1 MIEEHPFAQY
11 VRILGKGRQG
21 SRALTQQEAYSAMR
35 MILAGEV
42 KDIQLGAF
50 LMLVRAKEEAPEE
63 LAGFVQAVRESLLHQ
78 SSQAEVTL
86 DWSSYAGKRR
96 QLPWFLLA
104 ALLLAANG
112 MKIFMHGTAG
122 RQDDRV
128 YTPQALELLGIRESQ
143 SLTAASA
150 QLQKRGFAF
159 MTLLN
164 LSPVLYEIMELRP
177 LLGLRSPVHTIAR
190 MINPFNAPVLL
201 QGIFHPGY
209 RDTHQ
214 QAALLLKQPH
224 MAVFKGEGGEI
235 ERNPDAPC
243 LVQCVHDGVMSSEEW
258 PAMFDGPRHLKD
270 ETMDLRR
277 LAAIWRGE
285 IEEQY
290 GEATIIGT
298 AAVALKT
305 AGIAETMRSA
315 QQLAAE
321 LWKNRTV
328 AWLDAA

>member
-1 MIEEHPFAQY
+1 MTEEHPIAQY
-11 VRILGKGRQG
+11 VRILGKGKQG
-21 SRALTQQEAYSAMR
+21 SRALTQQEAYIAMR

-42 KDIQLGAF
+42 QDIQLGAF

-63 LAGFVQAVRESLLHQ
+63 LAGFVQAARDSLLLPA
-78 SSQAEVTL
+78 SLPEVTL

-96 QLPWFLLA
+96 QLPWFLLS

-112 MKIFMHGTAG
+112 MKVFMHGTGG
-122 RQDDRV
+122 RKDDRV
-128 YTPQALELLGIRESQ
+128 YTPEALELLGIRASQ
-143 SLTAASA
+143 SLAEASA

-159 MTLLN
+159 MPLRN
-164 LSPVLYEIMELRP
+164 LSPILYGLMELRP
-177 LLGLRSPVHTIAR
+177 LLGLRSPVHTVAR

-201 QGIFHPGY
+201 QGVFHPGY
-209 RDTHQ
+209 RDIHQ
-214 QAALLLKQPH
+214 QAALLLNQPH

-243 LVQCVHDGVMSSEEW
+243 LVQCVHDGVMSSEDW

-270 ETMDLRR
+270 ETMDLRH
-277 LAAIWRGE
+277 LAALWRGE
-285 IEEQY
+285 IEAEY
-290 GEATIIGT
+290 GEATVIGT
-298 AAVALKT
+298 AAIALKT
-305 AGIAETMRSA
+305 AGIAKTMASA

-321 LWKNRTV
+321 LWENRTV